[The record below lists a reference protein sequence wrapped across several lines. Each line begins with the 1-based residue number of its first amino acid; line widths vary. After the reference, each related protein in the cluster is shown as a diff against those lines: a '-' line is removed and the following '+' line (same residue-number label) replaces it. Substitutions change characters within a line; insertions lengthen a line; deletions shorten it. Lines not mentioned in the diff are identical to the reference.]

1 MEQFSKI
8 FEKFVVEKSFL
19 YLVSTPIGN
28 LGDLSLRSIK
38 TLQEVD
44 YILCEDSRVT
54 NKILSKLEI
63 KNKNLISYNDFNS
76 KSKRPVIIN
85 NLINKK
91 CNYALVSDA
100 GTPLISDPGFK
111 LVKECL
117 ENNIKI
123 THIPGPTSVISG
135 LILSGLPTNEF
146 FFGGFFEKSLNKRKK
161 QLEKYQTIETTSI
174 WFESSN
180 RVITTLNLLLEIFGN
195 RNISICRELT
205 KLNEEIM
212 HGTIKKNLSYLRKK
226 NKLLGEIVL
235 IISGYKKTQLDKK
248 ELKDLILKNLD
259 KRTTKDLSS
268 ELADKTGLG
277 KKFIYNEILKIK
289 SKKLE
294 G

>member
-76 KSKRPVIIN
+76 KNKRPVIIN

-146 FFGGFFEKSLNKRKK
+146 FFGGFFEKNLNKRKK

-180 RVITTLNLLLEIFGN
+180 RVITTLSLLLEIFGN
-195 RNISICRELT
+195 RTISICRELT

-277 KKFIYNEILKIK
+277 KNFIYNEILKIK
-289 SKKLE
+289 TKKT
-294 G
+294 

>member
-76 KSKRPVIIN
+76 KNKRPVIIN

-100 GTPLISDPGFK
+100 GTPLLSDPGFK

-146 FFGGFFEKSLNKRKK
+146 FFGGFFEKNLNKRKK
-161 QLEKYQTIETTSI
+161 QLEKHQSIETTSI

-235 IISGYKKTQLDKK
+235 IISGYKKTPLNKQ

-277 KKFIYNEILKIK
+277 KNFIYNEILKIK
-289 SKKLE
+289 SKKT
-294 G
+294 

>member
-44 YILCEDSRVT
+44 YILCEDTRVT
-54 NKILSKLEI
+54 SKILSKLEI

-76 KSKRPVIIN
+76 KNKRPVIIN
-85 NLINKK
+85 NLINNK

-161 QLEKYQTIETTSI
+161 QLEKHQNIETTSI

-248 ELKDLILKNLD
+248 ELKDLILENLG

-277 KKFIYNEILKIK
+277 KNFIYNEILKIK
-289 SKKLE
+289 TKKT
-294 G
+294 

>member
-1 MEQFSKI
+1 VEQFSKI

-76 KSKRPVIIN
+76 KNKRPVIIN

-146 FFGGFFEKSLNKRKK
+146 FFGGFFEKNLNKRKK
-161 QLEKYQTIETTSI
+161 QLEKHKTIETTSI

-235 IISGYKKTQLDKK
+235 IISGYKKTPLNKK
-248 ELKDLILKNLD
+248 ELKDLILKNID
-259 KRTTKDLSS
+259 KITTKDLSS

-277 KKFIYNEILKIK
+277 KNFIYNEILKIK
-289 SKKLE
+289 SKKT
-294 G
+294 

>member
-1 MEQFSKI
+1 
-8 FEKFVVEKSFL
+8 
-19 YLVSTPIGN
+19 
-28 LGDLSLRSIK
+28 
-38 TLQEVD
+38 
-44 YILCEDSRVT
+44 
-54 NKILSKLEI
+54 
-63 KNKNLISYNDFNS
+63 
-76 KSKRPVIIN
+76 
-85 NLINKK
+85 
-91 CNYALVSDA
+91 
-100 GTPLISDPGFK
+100 
-111 LVKECL
+111 
-117 ENNIKI
+117 
-123 THIPGPTSVISG
+123 
-135 LILSGLPTNEF
+135 
-146 FFGGFFEKSLNKRKK
+146 FGGFFEKNLNKRKK

-277 KKFIYNEILKIK
+277 KNFIYNEILKIK
-289 SKKLE
+289 TKKT
-294 G
+294 